1 MAKKAFIYRLIPSMT
16 KISMTIKNK
25 IILLATSLILLTVG
39 FFVTGIVGLN
49 QVHKAEGEGEFADKI
64 QDSFQELR
72 ILFEQNLMG
81 PHDYLIHGNIDE
93 KRIFLEDYKNLIVKM
108 NSLKR
113 QIKNNKDKYNPD
125 SEKALKNAENKL
137 LLINEKLPEFKIKV
151 LEIFG
156 LEFPKETNSYK
167 AGFYMEE
174 MDLFSRGLENDLKDE
189 GKVLLKL
196 SDQARDRIRAIHSH
210 VDNLFILFGLVS
222 LFIGITLSYYL
233 IQSITCRIDGL
244 IKTSRKIQGGDLTI
258 RAEVLKNDEICELA
272 SSFNKMVDELVNTQ
286 EYISSILQG
295 SGDAM
300 CVIDKDFTILKTNNQ
315 MRKLIGKP
323 DEEILYKKC
332 YEHHCGKL
340 CRTEGCVLKRILR
353 GEDRVE
359 LETVKGSKHS
369 GNIPVDLIATPLKRG
384 GEVIGVIE
392 SFRDISGRKRIEK
405 EIRRAHE
412 DLNQIF
418 NTSVP
423 LSVIDKDYTIIRVNN
438 TFCDYFAL
446 TPDETI
452 GKKCYDIWGN
462 QSCHTPQCAIKKI
475 LNDEERCEY
484 EINKHLDDGRDIS
497 CLVTAVSYK
506 DLEGNIIGIVEN
518 FTDLTEKK
526 KMERDV
532 INLQKLE
539 SIGILA
545 GGIAHDFNNILT
557 PIVGN
562 INLMMIYTD
571 AKDKTFEFLQEAE
584 KATKQAKML
593 TQQLLTFAKG
603 GAPIM
608 KTASIQQIIEE
619 QVTFA
624 LRGSN
629 SKSSFFIADDLWPVK
644 IDEGQIGRVINNLI
658 INADQA
664 MPEGGTIKIQAENV
678 TLGPEQIV
686 SLVEGEYVK
695 LTIEDQGVGIS
706 PNYLDKIFDPYFTT
720 KQQGSGLGLATC
732 YSIVKRHN
740 GHITAESQVGI
751 RTAFHIY
758 LPASEKKIQ
767 KNKDKDMA
775 PIPGKGKVLVMDDER
790 AIRVLAANML
800 KMLGYEVQT
809 AEDGFKAVELYTKA
823 RESDC
828 SFDAVII
835 DLTVPGGMG
844 GKETIKKLLE
854 IDPGVKAIIASGYSN
869 KSIMADYQK
878 FGFKGV
884 ISKPYQMQQLS
895 ELLHSVIS

>member
-1 MAKKAFIYRLIPSMT
+1 MT
-16 KISMTIKNK
+16 KINMTIKIK
-25 IILLATSLILLTVG
+25 IILLATSLILLIAG
-39 FFVTGIVGLN
+39 FFVTGMVGLN
-49 QVHKAEGEGEFADKI
+49 QIQLVKNEGEFADKI

-93 KRIFLEDYKNLIVKM
+93 KRIFLEDYDNLIIKM

-113 QIKNNKDKYNPD
+113 QINNNKYKYNPD
-125 SEKALKNAENKL
+125 FEKALKKAKNKL
-137 LLINEKLPEFKIKV
+137 LLINEKLPEFTIKV
-151 LEIFG
+151 LEIFD
-156 LEFPKETNSYK
+156 LKFPKETNSYK

-174 MDLFSRGLENDLKDE
+174 MDLFSRGLENDLRDE
-189 GKVLLKL
+189 GKVLVKL
-196 SDQARDRIRAIHSH
+196 SDQAIARMHVIHSQ
-210 VDNLFILFGLVS
+210 VGNLFILFGLVS
-222 LFIGITLSYYL
+222 LFMGISLSYYL
-233 IQSITCRIDGL
+233 IRSITGRIDGL
-244 IKTSRKIQGGDLTI
+244 IKTSRKIKGGDLTI
-258 RAEVLKNDEICELA
+258 RAEVQRKDEICELA

-286 EYISSILQG
+286 EYISNILQG

-300 CVIDKDFTILKTNNQ
+300 CVIDKDFTTLKINNQ

-323 DEEILYKKC
+323 DEEIMYKKC

-340 CRTEGCVLKRILR
+340 CRTEECVLKRILN
-353 GEDRVE
+353 GEERVE
-359 LETVKGSKHS
+359 LETIKKSKHR
-369 GNIPVDLIATPLKRG
+369 GDIPVDLIATPLKRK
-384 GEVIGVIE
+384 GEVIGIIE

-405 EIRRAHE
+405 EIRQAHE

-423 LSVIDKDYTIIRVNN
+423 LSVIDKDYTIIRVNK
-438 TFCDYFAL
+438 TFCNYFAL
-446 TPDETI
+446 TSDGII
-452 GKKCYDIWGN
+452 GKKCHDVWGN

-475 LNDEERCEY
+475 LNKEERCEY
-484 EINKHLDDGRDIS
+484 EINKHLDDDKEIS

-506 DLEGNIIGIVEN
+506 DLEGNIIGIVGN
-518 FTDLTEKK
+518 FTDLTETK
-526 KMERDV
+526 KMEREV

-571 AKDKTFEFLQEAE
+571 AKDKIFQFLQEAE

-603 GAPIM
+603 GAPIL

-629 SKSSFFIADDLWPVK
+629 SKSSFFIADDLWSVK

-664 MPEGGTIKIQAENV
+664 MPAGGTIKIHAENV
-678 TLGPEQIV
+678 ILGQEQMVTLA
-686 SLVEGEYVK
+686 EGKYVK
-695 LTIEDQGVGIS
+695 LTLEDEGVGIS

-751 RTAFHIY
+751 GTAFHIY

-767 KNKDKDMA
+767 KNEKKA
-775 PIPGKGKVLVMDDER
+775 ISPIPGKGKVLVMDDER
-790 AIRVLAANML
+790 PIRVLATNML
-800 KMLGYEVQT
+800 KMLGYVVQT
-809 AEDGFKAVELYTKA
+809 AEDGFKAIELYTKA
-823 RESDC
+823 KESDC
-828 SFDAVII
+828 PFDALII

-844 GKETIKKLLE
+844 GKETIKKLRE

-869 KSIMADYQK
+869 KPIMADYQK

-884 ISKPYQMQQLS
+884 ITKPYQMQQLS
-895 ELLHSVIS
+895 ELLHSLIS